1 MTLNNIKF
9 TYKRKNNNTYQ
20 SLNRKKIRILN
31 ETGNEILQENEINNE
46 NTHLQLK
53 HKKQNPNDISSYFNK
68 KIPQPTKIEPVEINK
83 KTLINGHKTIE
94 SYFQIKPNKEKE
106 IEIKKLKNE
115 GNEFKDKILFKD
127 TDKTV
132 FQKKNYEQLYID
144 FGHKGISPII
154 CSDCGM
160 PYNPSIQEDDI
171 QHQNYHN
178 IIIDGIEYN
187 GYKTDKIIKK
197 ISSGI
202 YISKVIMSEATINH
216 KKKLSQILNLI
227 ETELGA
233 VSLKE
238 EFIDN
243 YKFFLYIKNKK
254 LIGCAIVREVK
265 EGYKIEMNQ
274 NINEISTIEK
284 INKSLVSKVPTL
296 CGISRIWVSK
306 KERKKGIASQLLDN
320 IRKNFLFNMTLERNQ
335 IAFSQPTK
343 LGTKLAYHFFN
354 YTNDEDT
361 TIMIPSK
368 NYIII
373 YMDDD
378 N

>member
-1 MTLNNIKF
+1 MTLNSIKF
-9 TYKRKNNNTYQ
+9 TYKRKDNNTYQ
-20 SLNRKKIRILN
+20 SLNRKKLRILN
-31 ETGNEILQENEINNE
+31 ETGNEILKENEINNE

-53 HKKQNPNDISSYFNK
+53 HKKQNPNDISSYFSK
-68 KIPQPTKIEPVEINK
+68 KIPQPTKNESVEINK
-83 KTLINGHKTIE
+83 KTLVKGNKTIE

-106 IEIKKLKNE
+106 IKEMKNKDNEIKNR
-115 GNEFKDKILFKD
+115 ILFKD
-127 TDKTV
+127 NDKTI

-144 FGHKGISPII
+144 FGQKEISPII
-154 CSDCGM
+154 CPDCGM
-160 PYNPSIQEDDI
+160 PYNPSIQEDDV

-202 YISKVIMSEATINH
+202 YISKVTMSEATINH

-238 EFIDN
+238 EYIDN

-254 LIGCAIVREVK
+254 LIGCAIVRDVK

-274 NINEISTIEK
+274 DINEISTIEK

-306 KERKKGIASQLLDN
+306 KERKKGIASQLLEN
-320 IRKNFLFNMTLERNQ
+320 IRKNFLFNMTLERSQ

-354 YTNDEDT
+354 YTDDEDT
-361 TIMIPSK
+361 VIMIPSK

-373 YMDDD
+373 YMDD
-378 N
+378 NN